1 MRKLARGG
9 TAFWL
14 FMIGLFS
21 QTQIHVFGSIGIS
34 ELPVFVIAPLL
45 FFHDYHELRRD
56 CFMPFIWLTILV
68 CVGCVISSWYN
79 HTYWLLA
86 LKGLATPYSIFAI
99 TVVLHHLLR
108 KNPMAIKWL
117 FVGIFLSMIVCVFV
131 FQQETNSVVGGE
143 RLSGAAATEAVM
155 SYPLFW
161 SIRFAALVALPIK
174 CVYLAMPMTY
184 LVLMPLI
191 SGIVSIALSDS
202 SGRAGAMITLLGI
215 VLLVI
220 GGKSQRQLFRMG
232 KKLPIVLLV
241 SAFLMAGGKMAYSH
255 AAKTGLL
262 GDKAYE
268 KYVKQTSRGTSTLHI
283 LMAGRKEFFVGMIA
297 ALDKPI
303 VGHGPKAEDTKGYYN
318 EYLRKYGSVE
328 DYEQRL
334 WELSQNAARGIDAYY
349 VIPTHSFIASFWVYY
364 GIFGLIFWIYA
375 LGLFWQYFRRYAPMI
390 PQWYGYLAL
399 FLPTMVW
406 GAFFAPFGDRL
417 GEALPFVCILF
428 AKAVYKKRFQ
438 LPPEMMREIAQHNRN
453 S

>member
-1 MRKLARGG
+1 MHKIMPRGG
-9 TAFWL
+9 ALVL
-14 FMIGLFS
+14 FLIGLFS
-21 QTQIHVFGSIGIS
+21 QTQVHVFGSIGIS
-34 ELPVFVIAPLL
+34 ELPIFAVAPFIFL
-45 FFHDYHELRRD
+45 HDYRDLKRD
-56 CFMPFIWLTILV
+56 CFMPFIWLTIAV
-68 CVGCVISSWYN
+68 CVGCVVSSWYN
-79 HTYWLLA
+79 QTYWLLA

-174 CVYLAMPMTY
+174 CAYLATPTAY
-184 LVLMPLI
+184 LVLMPLVAGII
-191 SGIVSIALSDS
+191 SIVLSDS
-202 SGRAGAMITLLGI
+202 SGRAAAMITLLGI
-215 VLLVI
+215 ALLVI
-220 GGKSQRQLFRMG
+220 GGKSQQKLRRMG
-232 KKLPIVLLV
+232 KQLPLV
-241 SAFLMAGGKMAYSH
+241 ALVAICLMAGGKVAYSY

-262 GDKAYE
+262 GEKARE
-268 KYVKQTSRGTSTLHI
+268 KYIRQTAMGKSTLRI

-297 ALDKPI
+297 ALDRPI
-303 VGHGPKAEDTKGYYN
+303 IGHGPKAEDTKGYFT
-318 EYLRKYGSVE
+318 EYLRKYGSIE
-328 DYEQRL
+328 DFQQQL
-334 WELSQNAARGIDAYY
+334 WELRQNEIHGGGRYY
-349 VIPTHSFIASFWVYY
+349 MIPTHSFVASFWVYY
-364 GIFGLIFWIYA
+364 GIAGLVFWIYA

-406 GAFFAPFGDRL
+406 GTFFAPFGDRM
-417 GEALPFVCILF
+417 GETLPFVCILF